1 MGAQRRSVRL
11 FLNLSKAFT
20 AFIIG
25 GVVVHIIVMFLD
37 YYLMIKP
44 LHIDLR
50 ANFAGS
56 IFSAPMYPMMVAYGL
71 FSLAI
76 YFLWEKKKRALLL
89 AREAEVQNEK
99 VEVVFKSMQHLTG
112 ILAEHIATHNAEI
125 MSWVELRKRKGR
137 PVSEKVEI
145 LSQKIAKTLHS
156 LSELSFIIPYTKH
169 RPQDVA
175 EIEKILK
182 NKLYEE
188 TPLQQ

>member
-89 AREAEVQNEK
+89 AREAEVQYK
-99 VEVVFKSMQHLTG
+99 TRKS
-112 ILAEHIATHNAEI
+112 
-125 MSWVELRKRKGR
+125 
-137 PVSEKVEI
+137 
-145 LSQKIAKTLHS
+145 
-156 LSELSFIIPYTKH
+156 
-169 RPQDVA
+169 
-175 EIEKILK
+175 
-182 NKLYEE
+182 KLFSNLCN
-188 TPLQQ
+188 T